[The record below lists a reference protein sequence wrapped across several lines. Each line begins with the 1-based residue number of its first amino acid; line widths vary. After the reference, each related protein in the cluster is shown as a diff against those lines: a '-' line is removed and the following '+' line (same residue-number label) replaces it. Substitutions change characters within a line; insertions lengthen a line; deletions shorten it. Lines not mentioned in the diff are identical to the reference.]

1 MNKKI
6 LFSDIDLSFAK
17 NPATNDIYLIQNEN
31 AIARSFKNLL
41 NENFYERLFRPEIG
55 TQIFSLLFENNS
67 DVLDEILR
75 DVIQLTIS
83 NFESRIEI
91 KNIDITH
98 QNNTVYIT
106 IEYIIVGFQKVYSST
121 IFLKK
126 TK

>member
-1 MNKKI
+1 MDKKI

-17 NPATNDIYLIQNEN
+17 NPATNDIYLLQNEQ

-67 DVLDEILR
+67 DVLDEFLK
-75 DVIQLTIS
+75 DVINLTIM
-83 NFESRIEI
+83 NFESRVEI
-91 KNIDITH
+91 KNIDIAH
-98 QNNTVYIT
+98 ENHSLYIT
-106 IEYIIVGFQKVYSST
+106 IEYIIVGFQTIYTST
-121 IFLKK
+121 IFLRK

>member
-17 NPATNDIYLIQNEN
+17 NPATNDIYLLQNEA

-41 NENFYERLFRPEIG
+41 TENFYERLFRPEIG

-67 DVLDEILR
+67 DVLDDFLK
-75 DVIQLTIS
+75 DVIELTIL

-91 KNIDITH
+91 KDIKISH
-98 QNNTVYIT
+98 ENHALYIT
-106 IEYIIVGFQKVYSST
+106 IDYVIVGFQNIYSST